1 MTHFVTM
8 QKPAIQHEVPGA
20 EYWRQIPFAEHLGI
34 HPIEITEAR
43 AIVEL
48 PRKPELLNSWGGA
61 HGGVIMTML
70 DVVMSMAVRG
80 HYREN
85 TGIITIDMSV
95 GFMNAGRSEVVRAE
109 GRVLHGGQS
118 TAFCEGEARDG
129 AGVLLAKAIG
139 TFRRL
144 VDNRK

>member
-1 MTHFVTM
+1 MTHSRTM
-8 QKPAIQHEVPGA
+8 QKPAVQHEVPGA
-20 EYWRQIPFAEHLGI
+20 EFWRRIPFAEHLGI
-34 HPIEITEAR
+34 HPLEITEAR
-43 AIVEL
+43 AVIALE
-48 PRKPELLNSWGGA
+48 RKPELLNSWGGA

-85 TGIITIDMSV
+85 TAVVTIDMSV

-118 TAFCEGEARDG
+118 TAFCEGEARDE
-129 AGVLLAKAIG
+129 AGVLIAKAIG
-139 TFRRL
+139 TFKRIIE
-144 VDNRK
+144 KK

>member
-1 MTHFVTM
+1 M
-8 QKPAIQHEVPGA
+8 QKAATQNDVPGA
-20 EYWRQIPFAEHLGI
+20 EYWRRIPFAEHLGI
-34 HPIEITEAR
+34 HLIEITEAR
-43 AIVEL
+43 AVIEL
-48 PRKPELLNSWGGA
+48 RRRPELLNSWGGA

-85 TGIITIDMSV
+85 TAVVTIDMSV
-95 GFMNAGRSEVVRAE
+95 GFMSAGRSEIARAE

-118 TAFCEGEARDG
+118 TAFCEGEARDD

-139 TFRRL
+139 TFRR
-144 VDNRK
+144 VADKK